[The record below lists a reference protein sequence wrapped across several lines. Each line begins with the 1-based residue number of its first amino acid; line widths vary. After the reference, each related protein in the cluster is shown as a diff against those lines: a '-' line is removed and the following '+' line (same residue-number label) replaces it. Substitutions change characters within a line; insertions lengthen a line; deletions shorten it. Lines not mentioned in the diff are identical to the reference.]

1 MIQDDCGFATA
12 YSVQE
17 SADPFESPNFRVA
30 AELPDSRT
38 QILSVDV
45 DGDAWTIELAP
56 MRDYPRRAVS
66 RIVPTSDRHVF
77 CAVVGGSAFIVD
89 VRSPASA
96 FCVDTDG
103 AVTGIGCANAQ
114 GLVLLATDWEVFAVK
129 GSALAWRSGRIAI
142 EGIRLDEVDETRLA
156 GVVDEDSDEPRNFMI
171 DLVSG
176 RVTGGS
182 TGQ

>member
-1 MIQDDCGFATA
+1 
-12 YSVQE
+12 
-17 SADPFESPNFRVA
+17 VA
-30 AELPDSRT
+30 EVPVKRLAFVAFV
-38 QILSVDV
+38 LS
-45 DGDAWTIELAP
+45 
-56 MRDYPRRAVS
+56 
-66 RIVPTSDRHVF
+66 
-77 CAVVGGSAFIVD
+77 GSAFIVD

-96 FCVDTDG
+96 FCVETHG

-142 EGIRLDEVDETRLA
+142 EGVRLDEVDETRLA
-156 GVVDEDSDEPRNFMI
+156 GVVDEDADEPRNFMI